1 MFMTTLF
8 SHGKGGTIIMKKNLT
23 FVGIFVVLIFGLT
36 IFTGCAEKKSVVTN
50 SAAQEQ
56 EVAPAQKAAQTTD
69 TSKLSDTINPND
81 STNQNDTIR
90 GKSASLETTAIPE
103 TSVRDIKFDF
113 DSSIIR
119 PDAREILIVNAD
131 FLLKNRISSIVI
143 EGHCDERGTAEYNMA
158 LGQRRAQE
166 TKKYLVNL
174 GIKESTIRTISY
186 GEERP
191 LDPGNTEEAWAKNRR
206 AHFLISR

>member
-1 MFMTTLF
+1 
-8 SHGKGGTIIMKKNLT
+8 MKKNLT

-103 TSVRDIKFDF
+103 TSVRDINFDF